1 MKQADGFDAVVAGS
15 GPNGLVGAVML
26 AEAGLRVLLL
36 EAADEFGGG
45 LRSGPLTGLDGFTH
59 DMCATVLPLA
69 RASAAFRELDL
80 DVEWAYPAV
89 QAAHPLDGQDAVLIH
104 RDVRATA
111 KGLGSRRDALAWR
124 ETVGAAAGSVTGS
137 DGASADFGLVDS
149 LFSPLSVPRAP
160 LRLARYGAFGLL
172 PATVLGRMIFS
183 GSRARAALAGMAAH
197 SMVDLRRPITG
208 GYGLLLAALAHQVGW
223 PVVRGG
229 SARLTNALVGRL
241 IQHGGVAEAGRPVK
255 DLADLPRAPVIL
267 LDLTPRQL
275 LAVCGDRLPPVYARR
290 LRDYRYGPGVFKLDW
305 ALSGPVPWRD
315 PAVGGA
321 ATVHLGGTLNEIA
334 HGEAEVAAGRHP
346 DRPFVLA
353 VQPCVA
359 DPSRAPEGRHVLWA
373 YCHVPNG
380 SAKDMTAAI
389 ENQIERFAPGFR
401 DLVLARAAH
410 DTAAMERHNAN
421 LVGGDIAG
429 GYSGLSQF
437 VRRPSLSLHP
447 WRTPLPGVYLCSAS
461 TPPGAGVHGMG
472 GYHAA
477 RLALADLAK
486 REPVRRP

>member
-1 MKQADGFDAVVAGS
+1 MKQADGFDAVVVGS

-26 AEAGLRVLLL
+26 AEAGLKVLLL
-36 EAADEFGGG
+36 EAADEAGGG

-59 DMCATVLPLA
+59 DFCAAVLPLA

-89 QAAHPLDGQDAVLIH
+89 QAAHPLDGQDAVLVH
-104 RDVRATA
+104 RDVAETA
-111 KGLGSRRDALAWR
+111 DGLGSRRDAAAWR
-124 ETVGAAAGSVTGS
+124 QSVGATAGG
-137 DGASADFGLVDS
+137 DFGLVDS
-149 LFSPLSVPRAP
+149 LLSPLSVPRAP
-160 LRLARYGAFGLL
+160 IRLARYGALGTL
-172 PATVLGRMIFS
+172 PATLLGRALFK
-183 GSRARAALAGMAAH
+183 GERGRAALAGMAAH

-229 SARLTNALVGRL
+229 SARLAAALVERL
-241 IQHGGVAEAGRPVK
+241 ARCGGVVETGHRVR
-255 DLADLPRAPVIL
+255 DLGELPRAPVIL
-267 LDLTPRQL
+267 LDLTPRQV
-275 LAVCGDRLPPVYARR
+275 LAVGGGRLPAGYARR
-290 LRDYRYGPGVFKLDW
+290 LSKYRYGPGVFKLDW

-315 PAVGGA
+315 PAVSAA
-321 ATVHLGGTLNEIA
+321 ATVHLGGTLAEIA
-334 HGEAEVAAGRHP
+334 RAEAEVAAGRHP
-346 DRPFVLA
+346 ERPYVLA
-353 VQPCVA
+353 VQPCGA

-380 SAKDMTAAI
+380 SAKDMTSAV
-389 ENQIERFAPGFR
+389 ENQLERFAPGFR
-401 DLVLARAAH
+401 DLILARSAR
-410 DTAAMERHNAN
+410 DTAAMERHNRN

-429 GYSGLSQF
+429 GYSGLAQF
-437 VRRPSLSLHP
+437 VRRPVLSPRP

-477 RLALADLAK
+477 RLALD
-486 REPVRRP
+486 RGDSGRRPTSDRA